1 MADKD
6 TVSVTGMEIFLLKV
20 MQLMEAAEKEM
31 VTIQGWG
38 RRPEGLKDNKW
49 EIMMRWENEEVHKSR
64 EKWEC
69 VEVNI
74 TLIQN

>member
-1 MADKD
+1 
-6 TVSVTGMEIFLLKV
+6 